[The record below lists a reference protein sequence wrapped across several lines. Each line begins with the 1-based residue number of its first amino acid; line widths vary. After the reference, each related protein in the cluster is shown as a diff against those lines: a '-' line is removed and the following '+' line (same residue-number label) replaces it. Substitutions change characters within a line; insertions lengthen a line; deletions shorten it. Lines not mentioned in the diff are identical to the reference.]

1 MKNQNRAAIA
11 IIIGTFCLVPALALA
26 ANPDDM
32 AKRVLDMVAANLLK
46 GYTPAVN
53 ATVRA
58 GVLAEGK
65 RVTTPVKLS
74 SGKNYGFLAICD
86 AVCRDMDATLTDVD
100 GNVVAEDTGKQ
111 QDAVVQYTP
120 KKTADHYLTVE
131 MAACQRPDCAYG
143 IGSYTRK

>member
-86 AVCRDMDATLTDVD
+86 ASCQDMDLTLTDSS
-100 GNVVAEDTGKQ
+100 GNEVADDTTTQ
-111 QDAVVQYTP
+111 QDAAVQYTP
-120 KKTADHYLTVE
+120 KKTGQHFLTVE
-131 MAACQRPDCAYG
+131 MATCKNIDCAYG
-143 IGSYTRK
+143 IGSYRK